1 MASTLTPL
9 RRNLGSWGE
18 TDEGTPLQGQRDAKT
33 HQRGV
38 LHSVNRMEAILN
50 SRPLVPLDSA
60 PLDGAQ
66 VLTLGHF
73 LIGRS
78 LKALPNLPDTTSRLT
93 NLKRWNLC
101 QRLTHNIWDKWSQDY
116 LRQLQ
121 QLQRWKHP
129 KRTVRVGDVVLLK
142 DNELFHRSWPLARV
156 EEVHTGSDRLVR
168 VVRLRTERGIY
179 KRAITRLV
187 PLLQEEKSAISPPPP
202 PPPPRRLFGSKTPFH
217 LKIELEYILFP
228 SLFPP

>member
-1 MASTLTPL
+1 MLT
-9 RRNLGSWGE
+9 E
-18 TDEGTPLQGQRDAKT
+18 
-33 HQRGV
+33 V
-38 LHSVNRMEAILN
+38 EAILN

-66 VLTLGHF
+66 VLTPGHF

-78 LKALPNLPDTTSRLT
+78 LKVLPNLPDTTSRLT

-101 QRLTHNIWDKWSQDY
+101 QRLTHDIWDKWSQDY

-121 QLQRWKHP
+121 QHQRWK
-129 KRTVRVGDVVLLK
+129 RSVRVGDVK

-156 EEVHTGSDRLVR
+156 EEVHTGSDGLVR
-168 VVRLRTERGIY
+168 VVTLRTECGIY

-187 PLLQEEKSAISPPPP
+187 PLLQEEESAAS
-202 PPPPRRLFGSKTPFH
+202 PPPRRMFGLP
-217 LKIELEYILFP
+217 LED
-228 SLFPP
+228 